1 MFNMQKFFAKI
12 QKFLTEVATFQVFGE
27 KKKLVIIMS
36 GGAMNC
42 AYGAGMLSALEDVR
56 LPKGTAIIA
65 ASGSAGNATYFASG
79 QRDFGREVWGNYL
92 SGDKLINFGRK
103 KILDIDYLID
113 DILKKKFPLDL
124 AALRNSNLEVIVPAM
139 CYETGGINYFS
150 SKEADLDWF
159 EILRAAKA
167 LPVVYGKRVKIGN
180 LHYFDTPYSS
190 SWDVHVEKSKSLGVT
205 DLVILDLNKLYPNE
219 VAKFVGEYVTRRF
232 FFPSVDIYKPAHLP
246 NKAHYQKDSEHNVYI
261 RPKHLL
267 NNLETEQ
274 KLILDMWNAG
284 YADTKNNKHLQQ
296 MLKSL

>member
-1 MFNMQKFFAKI
+1 MQKFFAKI
-12 QKFLTEVATFQVFGE
+12 QKFLTEVANFQVFGE

-56 LPKGTAIIA
+56 LPKGTVIIA

-79 QRDFGREVWGNYL
+79 QVSVGKDIWTNYL
-92 SGDKLINFGRK
+92 AGNKMINYNNRK
-103 KILDIDYLID
+103 NILDIDYVID
-113 DILKKKFPLDL
+113 AVFKKEFPLNL
-124 AALRNSNLEVIVPAM
+124 NNLRNSNLEVIVPAM

-150 SKEADLDWF
+150 SKESDLDWF

-167 LPVVYGKRVKIGN
+167 LPIVYGKRVKIGN

-190 SWDVHVEKSKSLGVT
+190 SWDVHIEKAKGLGAT
-205 DLVILDLNKLYPNE
+205 DLIILDLNKLYANE
-219 VAKFVGEYVTRRF
+219 VAQFVGEYVTKRF

-246 NKAHYQKDSEHNVYI
+246 NKADYQKDSEHNVYI

-267 NNLETEQ
+267 NNLETDQ

-284 YADTKNNKHLQQ
+284 YADTKNNKHLQKV
-296 MLKSL
+296 LESL